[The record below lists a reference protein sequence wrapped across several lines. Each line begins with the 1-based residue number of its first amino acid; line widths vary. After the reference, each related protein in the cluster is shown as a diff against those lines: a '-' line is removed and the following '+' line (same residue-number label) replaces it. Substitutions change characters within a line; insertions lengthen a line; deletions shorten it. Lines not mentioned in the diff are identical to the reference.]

1 LSLAAQTMT
10 ATDAR
15 RAFDV
20 AIAGAGLPGLAL
32 AVAAADA
39 GLATLLID
47 REAIAAPPADD
58 DGFDTRI
65 YAVSPGSA
73 AFLARLG
80 AWAELASERL
90 TPVESMR
97 VTGDLGSVLDFS
109 AHELDERALA
119 WIVEERALRRALVR
133 RAHAAGVALL
143 APATFASLA
152 FGVDRATLTL
162 DTGDALDARLV
173 VAADGLRSWVRE
185 AAGIVAVP
193 KPYAQTALVANFTCS
208 NEHHGRAWQWFM
220 PDGGVLA
227 LLPLPGRR
235 VSMVWSAPLPLAA
248 ELAALPAHELALRV
262 AAASHDAQGALA
274 LTEGPASFPL
284 SFLRP
289 PAVVAHRLAL
299 VGDAAHGVHP
309 LAGQGVN
316 LGFGDAAVLADVLR
330 ERGPVG
336 DPGAPILLERYARR
350 RAEPVLA
357 MQTVTDALARLF
369 GMDQRWLAR
378 LRNSGMATIDRF
390 GMVKRAL
397 AQPALR

>member
-1 LSLAAQTMT
+1 MSAA
-10 ATDAR
+10 

-20 AIAGAGLPGLAL
+20 VIGGAGLPGLAL
-32 AVAAADA
+32 AAALADH
-39 GLATLLID
+39 GLAVALCD
-47 REAIAAPPADD
+47 RAPILAPPVTDE
-58 DGFDTRI
+58 FDTRI

-80 AWAELASERL
+80 AWAELPGERL
-90 TPVESMR
+90 TAVESMR
-97 VTGDLGSVLDFS
+97 VTGDLGGVLDF
-109 AHELDERALA
+109 AAFDLDERALA
-119 WIVEERALRRALVR
+119 WIVEERALRHALVR

-162 DTGDALDARLV
+162 DSGDALDARLV

-193 KPYAQTALVANFTCS
+193 RPYAQTAVVANFTCA
-208 NEHHGRAWQWFM
+208 NAHHGRAWQWFM

-235 VSMVWSAPLPLAA
+235 VSMVWSAPLALAA
-248 ELAALPAHELALRV
+248 ELAALPPGELALRV
-262 AAASHDAQGALA
+262 AAASHDAQGPLT
-274 LTEGPASFPL
+274 LTEGPVSFPL

-316 LGFGDAAVLADVLR
+316 LGFGDAAVLAEVLR
-330 ERGPVG
+330 ERGPVA
-336 DPGAPILLERYARR
+336 DPGAPVLLERYARR

-357 MQTVTDALARLF
+357 MQTVTDALSRVF
-369 GMDQRWLAR
+369 GIDQRWLAR
-378 LRNSGMATIDRF
+378 LRNRGMATIDRF
-390 GMVKRAL
+390 GAVKRAL